1 MGWLRVV
8 YKSRQ
13 PAKFAGL
20 SARFCRLLWLRQE
33 SRYAEEMMFIRSK
46 PGLNKNIN
54 LHCLSFL
61 ETYKDFWLKDSLET
75 LCSRL
80 SFGTNLAAV
89 ARKFVVWHSI
99 SRYECI
105 ISASRELGKG
115 SFCMWLSERNCKK
128 CLTSEL
134 KWMKAIS
141 FRFSLSRQTETKG
154 DNNKWRYNVCAHLWK
169 NVRENKYYFTSKSTK
184 RFQGKM
190 NVKWTSWSAGKK
202 WYYSKH

>member
-8 YKSRQ
+8 YKSWQ

-33 SRYAEEMMFIRSK
+33 LRYAEEMMFIRSK

-105 ISASRELGKG
+105 INASRELGKG
-115 SFCMWLSERNCKK
+115 SFCMWLSARKYCKK
-128 CLTSEL
+128 CLTNDL
-134 KWMKAIS
+134 KWMKAIN
-141 FRFSLSRQTETKG
+141 FRFSLSRHVPTFEKMSE
-154 DNNKWRYNVCAHLWK
+154 KIYIISPA
-169 NVRENKYYFTSKSTK
+169 KSTK

-190 NVKWTSWSAGKK
+190 NVKWMSWSAGKK